1 VFRDIFPSSSS
12 ASSSSSSHNFFWAAA
27 NSKKPQN
34 NNFAV
39 LRKYENFLAVKDLLL
54 QQMING
60 LLPATSMQY

>member
-1 VFRDIFPSSSS
+1 LFRDIFPS
-12 ASSSSSSHNFFWAAA
+12 SSSSSSHNFFWAAA